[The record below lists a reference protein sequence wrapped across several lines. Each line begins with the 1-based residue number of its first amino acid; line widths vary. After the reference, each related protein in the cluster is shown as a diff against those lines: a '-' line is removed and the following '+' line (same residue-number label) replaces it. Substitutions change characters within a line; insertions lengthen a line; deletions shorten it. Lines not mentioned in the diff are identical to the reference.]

1 MKKILFIFLV
11 LLFGENSF
19 AQEFSRDYWHN
30 GEVDLF
36 SGDTF
41 KGKLKYD
48 LEKDNIVIQT
58 EEGVIKSFSSQKVQG
73 FQFFDALLR
82 LPRYF
87 HTLPFEKRISYSSPV
102 FFELLSEG
110 ELNLLNREKIT
121 QRSIYYPSFA
131 GGWTSTV
138 FVLEDD
144 YYILDQ
150 KTEKVM
156 AFDPNTQD
164 ISQFMTSKRTEVQ
177 DFIRNNRIR
186 TNEKMGLIR
195 VFEFYNQKKGE

>member
-1 MKKILFIFLV
+1 MKK
-11 LLFGENSF
+11 LLFVYLTLLLIGSAS

-36 SGDTF
+36 SGETF

-48 LEKDNIVIQT
+48 LEKDNIVIQV
-58 EEGVIKSFSSQKVQG
+58 GDGAIKSFSSQKVQG
-73 FQFFDALLR
+73 FQFFDALLQV
-82 LPRYF
+82 PRYF
-87 HTLPFEKRISYSSPV
+87 HTLPFEKRIGYRSPV

-121 QRSIYYPSFA
+121 QRSVYYPSFG
-131 GGWTSTV
+131 GGWTSTT

-150 KTEKVM
+150 KTEKVT

-164 ISQFMTSKRTEVQ
+164 ISQFMASKRTEVQ
-177 DFIRNNRIR
+177 DFVRNNRIR
-186 TNEKMGLIR
+186 QNEKMGLIR
-195 VFEFYNQKKGE
+195 IFEFYNQKKGE

>member
-1 MKKILFIFLV
+1 MKKLLFIYLMLFFL
-11 LLFGENSF
+11 ENTF

-36 SGDTF
+36 SGETF

-58 EEGVIKSFSSQKVQG
+58 GEGVIKSFSSQKVQC
-73 FQFFDALLR
+73 FQFFDALFL

-87 HTLPFEKRISYSSPV
+87 HTLPFEKRVGYISPV

-110 ELNLLNREKIT
+110 ELSLLNREKIT
-121 QRSIYYPSFA
+121 QRSVYYPSFG
-131 GGWTSTV
+131 GGWTTTT
-138 FVLEDD
+138 FVLEDE

-164 ISQFMTSKRTEVQ
+164 ISQFMASKRTQVQ
-177 DFIRNNRIR
+177 DFIRNNRIKA
-186 TNEKMGLIR
+186 NEKMGLMR